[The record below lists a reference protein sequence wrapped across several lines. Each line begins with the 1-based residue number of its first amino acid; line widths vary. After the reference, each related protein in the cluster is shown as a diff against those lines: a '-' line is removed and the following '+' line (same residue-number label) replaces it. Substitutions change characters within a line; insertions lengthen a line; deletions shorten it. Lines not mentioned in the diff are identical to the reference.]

1 MATTDPLFQVT
12 GLASGIDWGTM
23 IDKVMEQERKITDIW
38 TAEKEKLEFKKDL
51 YDEFS
56 ANFKTLR
63 SSLTSLKL
71 SSTYLAKT
79 AEMTNLGSSLD
90 PSSVLSITA
99 TPDAEIARYD
109 IEVLQL
115 AQAHSVASARIDD
128 PTKTM
133 ADLIQDFTSGSFT
146 IGTGDNIATIQVTSS
161 DTLSSLAS
169 KINSAKT
176 SEGESIG
183 VTAKILDNRLILT
196 SNSTGEANAI
206 KVTDTNDIL
215 GAIQIW
221 DGSTFT
227 NTLKTAQ
234 DAKLK
239 IDGLEVQRSGN
250 EISDLINGLTFN
262 LKGTGHVVADVVL
275 DAEKAVNAI
284 SDFVEAYNNAI
295 DWINIRVSEEPIE
308 DPTEDYQK
316 RIGML
321 RGDPLLWQTKSR
333 LRAIISDPIATSGA
347 FKMLSQIG
355 ITTEST
361 DYGKSGKLV
370 FDADKFM
377 EAMTTNSNDVSSLM
391 TTVMTKLDNFIGDTV
406 DNVPVTVGSTVVTKG
421 RLASEV
427 NYLNDR
433 INAIDKRI
441 ADFENRLAIKEK
453 GLIEQYS
460 QMETILSQLSQQAS
474 WLSGIVSQLGSI
486 GKSS

>member
-1 MATTDPLFQVT
+1 MATSNPLFQVT
-12 GLASGIDWGTM
+12 GLVSGIDWGTM

-63 SSLTSLKL
+63 SSLTTLKL

-79 AEMTNLGSSLD
+79 AELTNLGSSLD

-99 TPDAEIARYD
+99 TPDSEIARYD
-109 IEVLQL
+109 IEVTQL
-115 AQAHSVASARIDD
+115 AQAHSVASKRIDD

-133 ADLIQDFTSGSFT
+133 ADLITNFSGGSFT
-146 IGTGDNIATIQVTSS
+146 IGIGDNIATIQVTGS

-176 SEGESIG
+176 SDGKSIG
-183 VTAKILDNRLILT
+183 VTAKILDNRLVLT
-196 SNSTGEANAI
+196 SNNTGDVNAI
-206 KVTDTNDIL
+206 NVTDTNGIL
-215 GAIQIW
+215 NALKIL
-221 DGSTFT
+221 DGTSFA
-227 NTLKTAQ
+227 NTLKYAQ
-234 DAKLK
+234 DAKLM
-239 IDGLEVQRSGN
+239 IDGLEVKRPSN

-262 LKGTGHVVADVVL
+262 LKGTGHVVADIVL

-284 SDFVEAYNNAI
+284 NDFVEAYNNAI
-295 DWINIRVSEEPIE
+295 DWINIRVSEKPVEN
-308 DPTEDYQK
+308 PTEDYQK

-333 LRAIISDPIATSGA
+333 LRAIVSDPISTNGS

-370 FDADKFM
+370 FDTDKFM
-377 EAMTTNSNDVSSLM
+377 EAMTTNSKDVASLM
-391 TTVMTKLDNFIGDTV
+391 TTVMTKLNDFIGETV

-421 RLASEV
+421 RLATEV

-433 INAIDKRI
+433 INDIDKRI

-460 QMETILSQLSQQAS
+460 QMETALSQLSQQAS
-474 WLSGIVSQLGSI
+474 WLSGIVSQLGMI